1 MCVTELA
8 LTFIGSVLG
17 PICNLFCGDV
27 SSKMTTT
34 LNLRSN
40 LDDMVRD
47 MKNLMDRITE
57 VKQKM
62 EAAEKEGKDILPRVV
77 TWLEDVEKLE
87 LKVNPIQE
95 EKPSACF
102 LNCSKR
108 YSASREV
115 EEILE
120 EIKRLVVE
128 NIPDVVYST
137 TKPKAVEH
145 LPGPSIP
152 GQTTALKTLDK
163 TMSLLYDDRYRVIG
177 IWGLGGV
184 GKTTLVRTLNNQLNN
199 TTLTQ
204 LFGIVIWATVSKNWD
219 MKQVQT
225 QIARRLKLE
234 VQTGESVQEIA
245 IRLHQRLMNEE
256 KFLLILDDVWVKI
269 DLDSLGVPQPE
280 VHKGCKIILTSRRKE
295 VCRSMFTDFDV
306 KIDVLNHEEAWQ
318 LFCQKA
324 GDVSHMEEIRPFAD
338 AIARECCGLPLAINI
353 VGASMRRRTKVELWE
368 YALNELRSS
377 VPSIEDIEDEV
388 YKPLK
393 WSYDSLPGNNI
404 KSCFLY
410 CSLFPEDYTI
420 EIIELVHCWLGEGL
434 IDEQQDHVDRIN
446 TGIALIE
453 KLMDSCLLED
463 GAREGTV
470 KMHDVVRDF
479 AICIASTSEDGC
491 KSLVRSGIGLSE
503 ISVGEFSNSKSLK
516 RVSFMKNNITRLP
529 DCVIQCS
536 EASTLLLQGNELLQ
550 TIPERF
556 LQGFE
561 ALKVLNLSY
570 TTIQS
575 LPPSLLQLRDLR
587 VLQLRDCKYLEELP
601 ALGGLSRLQI
611 LDLHFSKIRELPK
624 GMENLSNLR
633 QLDLSYTMNL
643 KQFQV
648 SIISRLPCL
657 EVLNMRRIAYYF
669 DGNVAEEE
677 AQTTFKE
684 LKHLDRLLILCI
696 SFKRIPHLSSEDL
709 AWINRLRGFD
719 ILIEP
724 KKEILKGEISTTNDK
739 KVNIYDAD
747 ISQESIGQLCSIAKS
762 MVLAHCEGLDGKII
776 DLGINRICHGLK
788 SFELYSMKF
797 NRSSRPNGG
806 LAAHC
811 DLLPNLEKLTLF
823 RLEGLE
829 SISDLLGYPGLR
841 FLRLKSV
848 KVDQCYNMKYLFS
861 CGDFIQTLPNLEVIE
876 VWRCRELEELFNY
889 DSGQNMALDPVV
901 PKLRTLELENLPKLR
916 SLCRHEE
923 TWPCLE
929 QVDVRKCEQLRRLPL
944 SNQNAGTIKEIG
956 GESEWWDA
964 LEWDD
969 DETKSSL
976 LPYFHPARDPN
987 LM

>member
-163 TMSLLYDDRYRVIG
+163 TMSLLYDDRYRGDWHLGTGRGRQDYSRKDTQQSAQQHYFNAAFWHRHLGYSFQELGHETGPDTNSSEIEIG
-177 IWGLGGV
+177 
-184 GKTTLVRTLNNQLNN
+184 
-199 TTLTQ
+199 
-204 LFGIVIWATVSKNWD
+204 
-219 MKQVQT
+219 
-225 QIARRLKLE
+225 
-234 VQTGESVQEIA
+234 
-245 IRLHQRLMNEE
+245 
-256 KFLLILDDVWVKI
+256 DDVWVKI

-295 VCRSMFTDFDV
+295 VCRR
-306 KIDVLNHEEAWQ
+306 
-318 LFCQKA
+318 
-324 GDVSHMEEIRPFAD
+324 DVSHMEEIRPFAD

-393 WSYDSLPGNNI
+393 WSYDSLP
-404 KSCFLY
+404 
-410 CSLFPEDYTI
+410 
-420 EIIELVHCWLGEGL
+420 VHCWLGEGL

-491 KSLVRSGIGLSE
+491 KSLVRSGIGL
-503 ISVGEFSNSKSLK
+503 K
-516 RVSFMKNNITRLP
+516 
-529 DCVIQCS
+529 
-536 EASTLLLQGNELLQ
+536 ASTLLLQGNELLQ

-929 QVDVRKCEQLRRLPL
+929 QVEVWKCEQLRRLPL
-944 SNQNAGTIKEIG
+944 SNQNAGTIKEIE